1 MTSSALSTRKN
12 QYWKTHRAA
21 NSLIENT
28 APIITITKATL
39 KDKAPYFACE
49 FCSDHEMEILCDE
62 VMMRRLTPDP
72 IVFYF

>member
-39 KDKAPYFACE
+39 KDKPSYFACE